1 MKPIKLWLVYLAVNK
16 YIWYQIVQYFGKLG
30 PVKRMRHSVRRVPYS
45 ICPHWTQLNSLIC
58 TQLKCSEMPIGK
70 YFWALTCMQSILSEK
85 YRWARFVRDEGE
97 CVRCVDSLPEC
108 PADSCIGRRLT
119 QVLSSP
125 KLPYLANTCFCLGPS
140 FPSLGP
146 TVSCGVNL
154 TWTEGT
160 FGESVGCKIFWD
172 SHESFCLHQFLA
184 LWTTYQSVGW

>member
-1 MKPIKLWLVYLAVNK
+1 MGTCLLLLKNRVKIRWKSTSMFTHTIRLWNQSNCDKSTLLSTNIFEIKLYSTLE
-16 YIWYQIVQYFGKLG
+16 KLG

-58 TQLKCSEMPIGK
+58 TQLECSEMTIGK

-119 QVLSSP
+119 LVLSSP
-125 KLPYLANTCFCLGPS
+125 KLPYLANTRFRLGPS
-140 FPSLGP
+140 FS
-146 TVSCGVNL
+146 S
-154 TWTEGT
+154 
-160 FGESVGCKIFWD
+160 I
-172 SHESFCLHQFLA
+172 
-184 LWTTYQSVGW
+184 